1 MTPFMKNHNDH
12 MQKMAKSVARQ
23 EQIAS
28 QYLKNAKNM
37 PNQAKYEQL
46 KDEQFEKVF
55 TKQQARNDFSH
66 QNKIQTEDMRNRM
79 AANANQKELVKQ
91 IQEREQLR

>member
-23 EQIAS
+23 EAIQNE
-28 QYLKNAKNM
+28 YLRNAKNM

-46 KDEQFEKVF
+46 KDENFEKMF
-55 TKQQARNDFSH
+55 TKQHARNDFSH
-66 QNKIQTEDMRNRM
+66 QNKIQTDDMKNRM
-79 AANANQKELVKQ
+79 AANANQKELLKQ
-91 IQEREQLR
+91 IQEHE

>member
-23 EQIAS
+23 EAIQNE
-28 QYLKNAKNM
+28 YLRNAKNM

-46 KDEQFEKVF
+46 KDENFEKMF
-55 TKQQARNDFSH
+55 TKQHARNDFSH
-66 QNKIQTEDMRNRM
+66 QNKIQTDDMRNRM
-79 AANANQKELVKQ
+79 AANANQKELLKQ
-91 IQEREQLR
+91 IQEHE